1 MSTFEETE
9 KTSKTKQLVSK
20 IDPESDEEASE
31 SENPGAQPIS
41 GKLDKKTTKSEDDE
55 KGSKEEDED
64 KVEVPAPEFD
74 TFCI

>member
-31 SENPGAQPIS
+31 SENPGA
-41 GKLDKKTTKSEDDE
+41 
-55 KGSKEEDED
+55 
-64 KVEVPAPEFD
+64 
-74 TFCI
+74 